1 MTKYV
6 YLHNFRKANVKL
18 GISTKVFEHIGER
31 CLKNIPE
38 ILVKDSATLVTIS
51 VRNNTVVYKINIA
64 IKKNINKEAI
74 KEQIEDNLTNTMN
87 FICDSMPFETHI
99 KIVEKNA

>member
-18 GISTKVFEHIGER
+18 GISTKVFEYIGKK
-31 CLKNIPE
+31 CLNNIPE
-38 ILVKDSATLVTIS
+38 VLVKDSATLVTIS
-51 VRNNTVVYKINIA
+51 VRNNAVVYKINAA

-74 KEQIEDNLTNTMN
+74 KEQIEENLTNTMN